1 LTGMPTSHYLQIN
14 EIIQMVNYIRPV
26 SVLDVGVGFGKYG
39 MLLREYLKF
48 WSPMDELNVRTGRID
63 GIEIFESYITSGQ
76 KYYYD
81 SIYIGNALDIMPK
94 LKSYDLILIIDVLEH
109 LSHDDGQKLLT
120 LCQKKADYVIISTP
134 IKMNVQ
140 GPAFGNE
147 FEMHRAQWHPQDF
160 ERLPNSARRLNY
172 KSLIYLLGTDSKKII
187 SKIRLEN
194 FKVYIN
200 YQFPWLVNFLST
212 IKKIFRVD
220 NTKR

>member
-1 LTGMPTSHYLQIN
+1 MPTSHYLQIN
-14 EIIQMVNYIRPV
+14 EIIQMVNYIRPA

-48 WSPMDELNVRTGRID
+48 WSPRDDLNVRTGRID
-63 GIEIFESYITSGQ
+63 GIEIFESYITAGQ

-81 SIYIGNALDIMPK
+81 SIYIGNALDIMPN
-94 LKSYDLILIIDVLEH
+94 LKNYDLILLIDVLEH
-109 LSHDDGQKLLT
+109 LNQDDGHELLT
-120 LCQKKADYVIISTP
+120 LCQKRAEYVIISTP

-140 GPAFGNE
+140 GAAFGNE
-147 FEMHRAQWHPQDF
+147 FEMHRAQWQPKDF

-172 KSLIYLLGTDSKKII
+172 KSLIYLLGVDSKKII

-200 YQFPWLVNFLST
+200 YQFPWLVNFLSNV
-212 IKKIFRVD
+212 KKILRVD
-220 NTKR
+220 NAKR